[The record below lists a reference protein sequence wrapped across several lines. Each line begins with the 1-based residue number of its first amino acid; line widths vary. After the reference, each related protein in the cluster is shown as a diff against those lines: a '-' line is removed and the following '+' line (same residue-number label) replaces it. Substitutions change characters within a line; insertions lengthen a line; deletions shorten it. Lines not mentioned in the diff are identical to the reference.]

1 MSESVE
7 KRTHQERWM
16 EFLAW
21 VVAIAAFASIT
32 LQVIALTDPLRI
44 VEGVLT
50 DIFLLVAVYISYI
63 TVVKGKD

>member
-1 MSESVE
+1 
-7 KRTHQERWM
+7 M

-50 DIFLLVAVYISYI
+50 DIFLLVAVSISYI